1 MRYQGAALSQTSLR
15 RPSKFTPERI
25 QQIKDLIAR
34 GETCEVVAA
43 QIGVTVGTL
52 KVTCL
57 RRPRVKL
64 LPPSTATDTRKGV
77 GAAAAIFTVRMRY
90 NGRAQDTEIPLTP
103 NMISQLALEASARD
117 QKIGELAKDLL
128 EVVAENGLFD
138 EVLGK

>member
-1 MRYQGAALSQTSLR
+1 
-15 RPSKFTPERI
+15 
-25 QQIKDLIAR
+25 
-34 GETCEVVAA
+34 
-43 QIGVTVGTL
+43 
-52 KVTCL
+52 
-57 RRPRVKL
+57 
-64 LPPSTATDTRKGV
+64 
-77 GAAAAIFTVRMRY
+77 MRY